1 MALLFDIKRYAIHD
15 GPGIRTTLF
24 LKGCPLRCVWCHNP
38 ESWIPQPQKLY
49 KKSKCIG
56 CGSCVAACPQEAIEL
71 TPDGIVPTEKPCL
84 QCGRCTEEC
93 PAAAL
98 EMSGRAWPMD
108 ELMAEV
114 EKERGVMED
123 SGGGVTLC
131 GGEPLM
137 DLDYALRLLRELG
150 RRGFHRTVDTTLFV
164 HPDIVPAVA
173 KECEL
178 FLVDLKTMDS
188 EVHRKFTGVP
198 NERILENIRL
208 LSGLGARFFIRIPLI
223 REVNA
228 GRDNLE
234 ATARF
239 LAALP
244 APPEEVDL
252 LPYHDIGKGKH
263 ERMWSVY
270 NPQGYEVTT
279 PSQEEQETAA
289 ELFRAHGLQVQIGG

>member
-1 MALLFDIKRYAIHD
+1 
-15 GPGIRTTLF
+15 
-24 LKGCPLRCVWCHNP
+24 
-38 ESWIPQPQKLY
+38 
-49 KKSKCIG
+49 
-56 CGSCVAACPQEAIEL
+56 VAACPQEAIEL
-71 TPDGIVPTEKPCL
+71 TPDGIVPTENPCL

-93 PAAAL
+93 PATAL

-137 DLDYALRLLRELG
+137 DPDYALQLLRELG

-164 HPDIVPAVA
+164 HPDIVAAVA

-234 ATARF
+234 ASARF

-270 NPQGYEVTT
+270 NPLGYEFTT
-279 PSQEEQETAA
+279 PAKEEQEAAA
-289 ELFRAHGLQVQIGG
+289 ELFRSHGLNTRIGG